1 MNEELMKPQAWKI
14 ICSPI
19 PLVTFCSPISSIN
32 YVGIRLNME
41 VPIAD
46 KHVVNNPYCESDV
59 RDPESQMKQHDL
71 KFDAKLT
78 RPISS
83 APFLKDL

>member
-1 MNEELMKPQAWKI
+1 
-14 ICSPI
+14 
-19 PLVTFCSPISSIN
+19 
-32 YVGIRLNME
+32 ME
-41 VPIAD
+41 VPIVD
-46 KHVVNNPYCESDV
+46 KHVVNNPYFESDV

-78 RPISS
+78 RPKSS